1 VNHLKSSA
9 IKREQKKSF
18 LLREISRLIYE
29 VGQEESVVRDVF
41 VTRVDLSAD
50 TGICYVYFST
60 AAIGTSNEEVWDKA
74 LEKLKLYKPSMRSKL
89 SKSMHSRYTPDLLF
103 LFDEK
108 QEKIQHLNSLLDQV
122 HQEFGEKNEKEEEED
137 DSF

>member
-1 VNHLKSSA
+1 MNHLKSSN

-18 LLREISRLIYE
+18 LLREISRLLYE
-29 VGQEESVVRDVF
+29 VGQEESAVRNVF

-50 TGICYVYFST
+50 TGICYVYFAT
-60 AAIGTSNEEVWDKA
+60 AATGATSEEVWDAA
-74 LEKLKLYKPSMRSKL
+74 LDKLKLYKPSMRSKL

-108 QEKIQHLNSLLDQV
+108 QEKIQHLNSLLDKV
-122 HQEFGEKNEKEEEED
+122 HHEMSEKSEEEED
-137 DSF
+137 EDQS